1 MSWESSIEYER
12 VINQYVRAELG
23 GTASASLIVRSY
35 NFAEIEALQ
44 EAGRWDEAAALLSTD
59 ARKLQDAGADLLVLC
74 TNTMHKMA
82 DRIEEAIDIPFVHI
96 ADATGQAITQD
107 GYRSVALLGTR
118 FTMEADFYAGRL
130 RDRYG
135 LHVIVPQADDRI
147 TVHNVIY
154 DELVRGIVR
163 EESRA
168 SYLAIIDRLIA
179 SGAQAVIAGCTEI
192 ELLVKPDHVT
202 VPYYPTTRIH
212 AETAARLALE

>member
-23 GTASASLIVRSY
+23 GAASASLLVRSY

-44 EAGRWDEAAALLSTD
+44 EAGRWDEAAALLSAD
-59 ARKLQDAGADLLVLC
+59 AKKLQDAGADILVLC
-74 TNTMHKMA
+74 TNTMHKLA

>member
-12 VINQYVRAELG
+12 LINEYVRLELG
-23 GTASASLIVRSY
+23 GLASASLIIRSY
-35 NFAEIEALQ
+35 NFAQIEALQ
-44 EAGRWDEAAALLSTD
+44 GAAKWDEAAVLLSAD
-59 ARKLQDAGADLLVLC
+59 ARKLQEAGADLLVLC
-74 TNTMHKMA
+74 TNTMHKLA
-82 DRIEEAIDIPFVHI
+82 DQVEAAIDIPFVHI
-96 ADATGQAITQD
+96 ADATGQAIARD

-135 LHVIVPQADDRI
+135 IGVMIPNADDRTI
-147 TVHNVIY
+147 VHDVIY
-154 DELVRGIVR
+154 GELVRGIFR
-163 EESRA
+163 EESRVR
-168 SYLAIIDRLIA
+168 YLEIIDRLIA

-192 ELLVKPDHVT
+192 ELLVESDHVA